1 MKLGGCL
8 SPNLQRIIH
17 THGYGLGTHSVP
29 NNKQGNYLSNLLG
42 SNLCELKRLRRS
54 SLTFFSQ
61 RLSSWRYPSPIF
73 YYAILHC
80 YNSWQQT
87 TVDTSCRY
95 YQSWYSKRS
104 IIWTTL
110 VTTKCIL
117 LSAHQ
122 KNDSSCCI
130 ERPTPIVKA
139 MRYLTHI
146 YAIPLNDYILLK
158 YLIVFIYLPWSRYS
172 RIDDIRYLTHL
183 SIICGGRRTT
193 LHGRIL
199 A

>member
-1 MKLGGCL
+1 MSWSGFAAHRSLF
-8 SPNLQRIIH
+8 S
-17 THGYGLGTHSVP
+17 
-29 NNKQGNYLSNLLG
+29 
-42 SNLCELKRLRRS
+42 LKDC
-54 SLTFFSQ
+54 

-117 LSAHQ
+117 LSTHQ

-158 YLIVFIYLPWSRYS
+158 YPIVFIHLPWSRYS

-183 SIICGGRRTT
+183 SIICGGEEQLYMEEYWHNNRDFIVQSTR
-193 LHGRIL
+193 GIYQWIL
-199 A
+199 LNI